1 MRLIVCLILTA
12 CWQTVLMAQEYEPW
26 PAELYDP
33 ALDAE
38 AADLVLPMDCG
49 AAMAF
54 QRVAIPVDADDP
66 LADRRVRL
74 GQTQDASGYSDY
86 LRPAFLR
93 GPFRDSAEG
102 GTHFYISRYELT
114 EGQYRALK
122 GDCAAPTRKDR
133 LAKGGLSW
141 FQAVEVAQLYSGW
154 LLANR
159 PANLP
164 IAGDAPGFV
173 RLPTEAEWEYAAR
186 GGARVDATQFAART
200 FFADGDMRDF
210 ARHQAPGSSRG
221 KVGPVGLRQA
231 NPLGLYDVYGNAE
244 ELMLEPFRLN
254 VVGRA
259 GGQVGGLVTRGGS
272 VESTSDQLYSAVRS
286 EYPPF
291 NAETGA
297 PLSSPTFGVRL
308 VISSH
313 ITSSVAQIGDIKTRW
328 QEIAAG
334 DGSVED
340 ENEEPLQLLSRLIGA
355 EIDPRRQASLSGL
368 QLEFRRANDRVQ
380 NALQQSARATLLA
393 GAVFVETL
401 IENQGDIDA
410 KAANIRMLVA
420 LPSTGGQSRLR
431 DRQITRH
438 VDEINQMRGVRS
450 TYLLSFRTALES
462 LISDVTPIAR
472 AAAYDVLREEMSLAG
487 RQDLLVMLDRF
498 WADIAAYEAE
508 PDMDAEALSR
518 LALE

>member
-164 IAGDAPGFV
+164 IAGDAPGIS
-173 RLPTEAEWEYAAR
+173 AA
-186 GGARVDATQFAART
+186 
-200 FFADGDMRDF
+200 
-210 ARHQAPGSSRG
+210 
-221 KVGPVGLRQA
+221 
-231 NPLGLYDVYGNAE
+231 
-244 ELMLEPFRLN
+244 
-254 VVGRA
+254 
-259 GGQVGGLVTRGGS
+259 
-272 VESTSDQLYSAVRS
+272 
-286 EYPPF
+286 
-291 NAETGA
+291 
-297 PLSSPTFGVRL
+297 
-308 VISSH
+308 
-313 ITSSVAQIGDIKTRW
+313 
-328 QEIAAG
+328 
-334 DGSVED
+334 
-340 ENEEPLQLLSRLIGA
+340 
-355 EIDPRRQASLSGL
+355 
-368 QLEFRRANDRVQ
+368 
-380 NALQQSARATLLA
+380 
-393 GAVFVETL
+393 
-401 IENQGDIDA
+401 
-410 KAANIRMLVA
+410 
-420 LPSTGGQSRLR
+420 
-431 DRQITRH
+431 
-438 VDEINQMRGVRS
+438 
-450 TYLLSFRTALES
+450 
-462 LISDVTPIAR
+462 
-472 AAAYDVLREEMSLAG
+472 
-487 RQDLLVMLDRF
+487 
-498 WADIAAYEAE
+498 
-508 PDMDAEALSR
+508 
-518 LALE
+518 